1 MSYPPLLWTILWGV
15 DSSRVIFEMDPNLI
29 LRLFACLALLLLTE
43 PLLAT
48 DLTGKVVGVHDGD
61 TLTLLV

>member
-15 DSSRVIFEMDPNLI
+15 GPSRVIIEMDPNLI

-43 PLLAT
+43 P
-48 DLTGKVVGVHDGD
+48 
-61 TLTLLV
+61 